1 MGQLFRPSSNTIAKA
16 SIFGV
21 LALVG
26 IGLWL
31 PWQLFR
37 SPYVTRVRVAI
48 EQPIAFSHEHHV
60 GGLGIDCR
68 YCHTSVEQSYFAG
81 MPATKTC
88 MTCHSQIWNTAGM
101 LKPVRESW
109 RTQQAIKREKVHNL
123 PDYAYFNHSAHV
135 TAGVSCV
142 SCHGRVDQMVEV
154 TQVKPLNMA
163 WCLECHRNP
172 APNLRPAE
180 FVTKLDWEPPAGKTA
195 TEIGLEIVKAKAINP
210 PVNCGGCHR

>member
-21 LALVG
+21 LGLLA

-37 SPYVTRVRVAI
+37 SQYVTGVGVAI
-48 EQPIAFSHEHHV
+48 EQPIQFSHEHHV

-88 MTCHSQIWNTAGM
+88 MTCHSQIWNNAEL
-101 LKPVRESW
+101 LKPVRDSW
-109 RTQQAIKREKVHNL
+109 RTQQGIQWKKVHNL
-123 PDYAYFNHSAHV
+123 PDYAHFNHSIHV
-135 TAGVSCV
+135 NKGMGCST
-142 SCHGRVDQMVEV
+142 CHVEIDKMPLVWKVNTLQMSWCIDCHKAPEKNIRPRDQVY
-154 TQVKPLNMA
+154 NMA
-163 WCLECHRNP
+163 WTTPENQAELGAELVKKYGIKKEQLINCSVCHY
-172 APNLRPAE
+172 
-180 FVTKLDWEPPAGKTA
+180 
-195 TEIGLEIVKAKAINP
+195 
-210 PVNCGGCHR
+210 